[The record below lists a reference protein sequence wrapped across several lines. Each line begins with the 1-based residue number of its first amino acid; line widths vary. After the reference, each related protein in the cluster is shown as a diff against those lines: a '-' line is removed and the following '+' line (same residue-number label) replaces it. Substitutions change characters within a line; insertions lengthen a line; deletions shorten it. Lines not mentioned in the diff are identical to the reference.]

1 MNSSTDKE
9 RTFAPS
15 DFPTALSP
23 EYFAILASCPEQERH
38 GLLLLPDF
46 TAGTD
51 DETVSRTNANANAI
65 HPSLAFQYLSSI
77 PSSSLH
83 DNTDVRIFAQIS
95 SAAAILAAHEMYRH
109 QISMSGILSKMAPNP
124 TLKHAQSSSSS
135 ISSSSSSSI
144 HHSAVAHVE
153 FLQCC
158 IMASQY
164 RYARRNFISFPISI
178 PIDDDHNHT
187 HRELHSHSH
196 SQSNSQSKSVNDQV
210 YLRYHYLRGIIYYA
224 SDDIH
229 LAIQEWIH
237 CIATPAN
244 IMSDIILCA
253 WKKSILAKCLLFQLD
268 DEEELVMGAAASK
281 RTGGGVGGAGA
292 IAGQA
297 AISTTFQSPT
307 NNRSRRG
314 VGGKGGKGAGALV
327 DYLCELPHGASHAIH
342 RYFKN
347 ETPDMSLYLQ
357 VIKKFVKND
366 LQDVLTLRLEN
377 GDSVQQVLQM
387 DGNLGMFKRLIPIAR
402 WRKLRVLSKVY
413 DVIPMEKLAK
423 QLGLDQTK
431 CREFLT
437 QAGLK
442 QSASITRVPIEMSID
457 DEAEVIYFDIDE
469 KEEDLSG
476 KIEQCM
482 ALAKRVKDLDIAKAT
497 SHKYRSNLA
506 KSALLEKGKEGGS
519 RSVINIS

>member
-1 MNSSTDKE
+1 MNSFTNQES
-9 RTFAPS
+9 TFAPS

-38 GLLLLPDF
+38 ALLLLPDF
-46 TAGTD
+46 TAGSD
-51 DETVSRTNANANAI
+51 DEAVDRTNTNTNTI

-95 SAAAILAAHEMYRH
+95 SAAGILAAHEMYRH
-109 QISMSGILSKMAPNP
+109 QISMSGILSKMAP
-124 TLKHAQSSSSS
+124 TVKQSQAQSSSTSLT
-135 ISSSSSSSI
+135 SSSSI
-144 HHSAVAHVE
+144 HHSAAAHVE

-164 RYARRNFISFPISI
+164 RYAQRHFIPFPISI
-178 PIDDDHNHT
+178 PMDDHTHT
-187 HRELHSHSH
+187 AHRELHSHSN
-196 SQSNSQSKSVNDQV
+196 SQSTSKSVNDQV

-229 LAIQEWIH
+229 LAIQEWNH

-244 IMSDIILCA
+244 IMSDIMLCA
-253 WKKSILAKCLLFQLD
+253 WKKMVLAKCLLFQLD

-281 RTGGGVGGAGA
+281 RTGGGVGGAGQA
-292 IAGQA
+292 A
-297 AISTTFQSPT
+297 AISASFQSPT

-327 DYLCELPHGASHAIH
+327 DYLCELPHGASHAVH

-347 ETPDMSLYLQ
+347 DTPDMSLYRQ
-357 VIKKFVKND
+357 VINKFVKND
-366 LQDVLTLRLEN
+366 LQDVLSLTLEN
-377 GDSVQQVLQM
+377 GDTVQQVLQM

-402 WRKLRVLSKVY
+402 WRKLRALSKVY

-423 QLGLDQTK
+423 QLGLDQAK
-431 CREFLT
+431 CKEFLA

-442 QSASITRVPIEMSID
+442 QSASHTRVPIEMSID

-482 ALAKRVKDLDIAKAT
+482 ALAKRVKDLDIAIAT